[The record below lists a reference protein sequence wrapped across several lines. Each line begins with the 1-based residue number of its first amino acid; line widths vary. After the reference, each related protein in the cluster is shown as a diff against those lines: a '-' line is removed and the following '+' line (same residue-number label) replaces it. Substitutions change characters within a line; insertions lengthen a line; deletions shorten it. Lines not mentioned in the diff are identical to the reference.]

1 MPGASRDI
9 EVPIDRS
16 LVERK
21 IALILDDLERIRK
34 LAALSLDAYLAD
46 DVNEGL
52 AERYLERTAGRLI
65 DINFHLS
72 SEVLGV
78 TPSDYADSFL
88 KVARIGIT
96 TPEAAGRYAG
106 LAGLRNRL
114 VHEYNGI
121 DEHLIYQALSRVLSD
136 VPPYLKAIREFLDS
150 R

>member
-1 MPGASRDI
+1 MP
-9 EVPIDRS
+9 VDRS

-21 IALILDDLERIRK
+21 IALVLDDLERVRK

-46 DVNEGL
+46 EINEAL
-52 AERYLERTAGRLI
+52 AERYLERIAGRVI

-72 SEVLGV
+72 TEVLGL
-78 TPSDYADSFL
+78 TPTDYADSFL
-88 KVARIGIT
+88 KVSQLGIVAS
-96 TPEAAGRYAG
+96 EEAGRYAG

-121 DEHLIYQALSRVLSD
+121 DERIIYQALARVLSD
-136 VPPYLKAIREFLDS
+136 IPRYLKAIREYLGP